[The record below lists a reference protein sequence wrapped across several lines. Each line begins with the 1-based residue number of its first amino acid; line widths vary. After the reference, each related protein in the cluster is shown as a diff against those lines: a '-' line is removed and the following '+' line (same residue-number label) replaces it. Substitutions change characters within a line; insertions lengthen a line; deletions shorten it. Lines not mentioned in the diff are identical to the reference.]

1 MNSLFI
7 HSCSQLLTLTGSS
20 RPRAGKEMS
29 ELGIIPRGAV
39 LTHGEKILAVGTEKQ
54 LLRLPEAKRAREV
67 DARGCVVMPGF
78 VDSHSHPV
86 FAASRVEE
94 YEMRLR
100 GKSYEQIAAAGGG
113 ILNSARK
120 VRAASEEKL
129 LENLRNWSTKF
140 LRHGTTTLEAKS
152 GYGLDLESEL
162 KMLRVIRR
170 ANSGG
175 SELHS
180 RPKDGGVAIKNRSHG
195 GLELVPTFL
204 GAHAIPTEFRKRRGE
219 YVRLVIEKMIP
230 AVSNGGT
237 GVPACGSIQ
246 DSKSTGGDACAT
258 TSLAEFCDVFCESIA
273 FTVDESRQILLAA
286 KRSGLKLKIHA
297 EQLTR
302 NGGARLAAE
311 LGAVSADHLECA
323 TRADARALRKAG
335 VIATFLPAV
344 NVFLGSNRRAPAR
357 TFIEEGVPVAL
368 ATDFNPGT
376 CPTPNI
382 QLVIAIACSQLRMTP
397 AEAITA
403 ATINGAHAVCRGE
416 RLGSLEAGKQADI
429 IVLDVPDYRELSYF
443 FGVNHCRGVIKAGQE
458 IHH

>member
-1 MNSLFI
+1 
-7 HSCSQLLTLTGSS
+7 
-20 RPRAGKEMS
+20 MS

-39 LTHGEKILAVGTEKQ
+39 LTRGEKILAVGAEKQ

-78 VDSHSHPV
+78 VDSHSHPA
-86 FAASRVEE
+86 FAASRVKE

-129 LENLRNWSTKF
+129 LEHLRHWSAEF

-162 KMLRVIRR
+162 KMLHVIRR
-170 ANSGG
+170 ANKEGA
-175 SELHS
+175 L
-180 RPKDGGVAIKNRSHG
+180 D
-195 GLELVPTFL
+195 LVPTFL
-204 GAHAIPTEFRKRRGE
+204 GAHAIPAEFRNKRDQ
-219 YVRLVIEKMIP
+219 YVRLIIEKMIP

-237 GVPACGSIQ
+237 GVPACGSIR

-258 TSLAEFCDVFCESIA
+258 ISLAEFCDVFCESIA

-286 KRSGLKLKIHA
+286 KRAGLKLKIHA
-297 EQLTR
+297 DQLTR

-323 TRADARALRKAG
+323 TRKDACALKKAG
-335 VIATFLPAV
+335 VIATLLPAV
-344 NVFLGSNRRAPAR
+344 NFFLGNSKPAPAR

-376 CPTPNI
+376 CPTPNM

-403 ATINGAHAVCRGE
+403 ATINGAHAVCRAA
-416 RLGSLEAGKQADI
+416 RIGSLEAGKQADI
-429 IVLDVPDYRELSYF
+429 IVLDVPDYRELAYF
-443 FGVNHCRGVIKAGQE
+443 FGVNHCRAVIKKGRVL
-458 IHH
+458 